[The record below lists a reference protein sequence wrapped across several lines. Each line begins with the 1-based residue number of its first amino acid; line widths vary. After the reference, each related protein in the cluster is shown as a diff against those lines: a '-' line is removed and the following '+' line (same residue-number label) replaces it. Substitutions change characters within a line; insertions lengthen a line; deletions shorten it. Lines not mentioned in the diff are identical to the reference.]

1 MLGSFLDLQHTVET
15 GISHHIHIRNTDAG
29 EQSLALLILH
39 KEAGKALQDI
49 RIAPAIP
56 LEENLI
62 LTEDT
67 AHTICRNVAV
77 LENMKE
83 IRPEFI
89 LDEEGHHRTHQAKK
103 TDGIQAGIHRHIAD
117 DVSALIIL
125 AHLISGRRIEGKQNL
140 ILGIISADALHQRTT
155 LFKLAK

>member
-1 MLGSFLDLQHTVET
+1 
-15 GISHHIHIRNTDAG
+15 
-29 EQSLALLILH
+29 
-39 KEAGKALQDI
+39 
-49 RIAPAIP
+49 
-56 LEENLI
+56 
-62 LTEDT
+62 
-67 AHTICRNVAV
+67 
-77 LENMKE
+77 MKE